1 MKSVHEEYGIAVSSE
16 VAKETRVVYQNYRR
30 KLKRRDSTELL
41 QQQQKLLLENP
52 APFVTAQ
59 SWVLFN
65 QVRGEVMFGKCE
77 NEPRQIASLTK
88 IMTSLIV
95 LDAMKSL
102 YWS

>member
-1 MKSVHEEYGIAVSSE
+1 MGSE
-16 VAKETRVVYQNYRR
+16 VAKETRVVYQNYRP
-30 KLKRRDSTELL
+30 KFKRRDSAELL

-65 QVRGEVMFGKCE
+65 QARGEVMFGKCE

-95 LDAMKSL
+95 LDALKSL
-102 YWS
+102 SWS